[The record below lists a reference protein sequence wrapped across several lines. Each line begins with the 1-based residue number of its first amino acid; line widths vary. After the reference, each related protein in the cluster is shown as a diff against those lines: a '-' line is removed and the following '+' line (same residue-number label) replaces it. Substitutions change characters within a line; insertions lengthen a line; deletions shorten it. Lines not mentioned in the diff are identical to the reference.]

1 MGDIMKVRESR
12 EAHLKTEKDGDGEAK
27 VRFAN
32 MEVPITEALETQHTQ
47 C

>member
-12 EAHLKTEKDGDGEAK
+12 EAHLKTENNRDGEAK

-32 MEVPITEALETQHTQ
+32 MEDASTYYRST
-47 C
+47 